1 MTPQDLENM
10 KRSDLLTLAKQIGVK
25 GFSRLTKSEL
35 IQSVLE
41 SLEKGGD
48 VLKKELQ
55 KFQKRIEKSVQP
67 PASMKSES
75 ASRTRAGAARLDAAA
90 VDAETGAAIPRELE
104 TPEPQPAEASRTG
117 KTHPRKDAA
126 TNEPAETIDDE
137 AAARNRMESLRYV
150 DPPLYQRGQ
159 LIMPEQLRDIDK
171 DLPDLPIGYGD
182 GTIHLMPRDPK
193 WLFCYWDISE
203 ERRAG
208 AGKYNFGRL
217 YLRLHDVTHVV
228 FDGSNSWSIH
238 QFALNE
244 EARWWYIPVPSEGR
258 HFLAELGYRMPDG
271 TWNSLGTSE
280 TVIPPPGTPSPWV
293 HDVFICL
300 PFDQPLPLLRGET
313 ASWLEDAAGGRIPD
327 RNAVPQPPLWG
338 SPVNPPSLQPFHFG
352 VDAPSSPAVSSF
364 VQLRNEN
371 SELLAEF
378 PLTVNA
384 SLRVFGATAPH
395 ARLEIDGQP
404 HELANDGTFSVAFPF
419 PDGSQTHR
427 VTARTEDGS
436 EKSVQISFHRFAR

>member
-35 IQSVLE
+35 IQSVME
-41 SLEKGGD
+41 MMEKGGD
-48 VLKKELQ
+48 VLKKEIQ
-55 KFQKRIEKSVQP
+55 KFQKRLEPTS
-67 PASMKSES
+67 SHLRNRDS
-75 ASRTRAGAARLDAAA
+75 ATVKNVSSRPVT
-90 VDAETGAAIPRELE
+90 DAETGVEISRNLE
-104 TPEPQPAEASRTG
+104 TPEPKTSLQPKAIKSRVQ
-117 KTHPRKDAA
+117 KDVVA
-126 TNEPAETIDDE
+126 NEPAETLDNE
-137 AAARNRMESLRYV
+137 AAARREIESMRYV

-182 GTIHLMPRDPK
+182 GVIHLMPRDPK

-203 ERRAG
+203 ERRAA
-208 AGKYNFGRL
+208 AGKYHFGRL

-271 TWNSLGTSE
+271 TWNSLGTSD
-280 TVIPPPGTPSPWV
+280 TVVPPPGTPSPWV
-293 HDVFICL
+293 HDVFIYL
-300 PFDQPLPLLRGET
+300 PFDQPLPLLRGEK
-313 ASWLEDAAGGRIPD
+313 ASWLEDSIGGNIPD

-338 SPVNPPSLQPFHFG
+338 SPVNPPSMQPLHFG
-352 VDAPSSPAVSSF
+352 IDAPSSPAVSSF

-371 SELLAEF
+371 DELMAEF

-384 SLRVFGATAPH
+384 ALRVFGATAPH
-395 ARLEIDGQP
+395 VHLEIDGQP
-404 HELANDGTFSVAFPF
+404 HELAADGTFSVAFPF
-419 PDGSQTHR
+419 PDGPQSHR
-427 VTARTEDGS
+427 VTARAENGS
-436 EKSVQISFHRFAR
+436 EKSVQISFHRFTR